1 MVTKRLSLY
10 QLSLHALMEIVYMH
24 FKTHFRE
31 FSEQY
36 GITHLIGEYRARCLF
51 SKTWAIRDAVIY
63 KVQMMLQ
70 EEFQDKISNCLPA
83 LSGSMQASCPYFS

>member
-1 MVTKRLSLY
+1 
-10 QLSLHALMEIVYMH
+10 MELVYSYL
-24 FKTHFRE
+24 KTHCRE

-70 EEFQDKISNCLPA
+70 EDFQDKISNCLPA
-83 LSGSMQASCPYFS
+83 LSGSKKASCPYFS

>member
-1 MVTKRLSLY
+1 M
-10 QLSLHALMEIVYMH
+10 SLHPLKKFRFLLFNNH
-24 FKTHFRE
+24 CRE
-31 FSEQY
+31 FSEQF

-83 LSGSMQASCPYFS
+83 LSGMKALLVFRTIEFFFEK